1 MLNFVVD
8 TVYKPMAFSLQF
20 VDPLSFGFKSIRR
33 RCRFERVADD
43 VVGSVPLTVL
53 VK

>member
-33 RCRFERVADD
+33 RCHFGVSQTMLSA
-43 VVGSVPLTVL
+43 PYF
-53 VK
+53 